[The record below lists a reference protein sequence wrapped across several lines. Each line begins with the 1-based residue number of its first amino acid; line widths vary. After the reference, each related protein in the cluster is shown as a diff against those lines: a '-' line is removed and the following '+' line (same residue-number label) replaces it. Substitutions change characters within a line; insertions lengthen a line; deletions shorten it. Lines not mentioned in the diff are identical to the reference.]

1 MIVSFGCS
9 FTFGDDL
16 DDLPKWYNDFEDE
29 RNFMPQKEKNQKPS
43 KKSYPYIIGQLL
55 ECNVENHGW
64 RGGSNDRIFRKFFE
78 HLLINN
84 KPSTYIIQWTYPFRT
99 EIWYSE
105 GNYYWGVVPSF
116 AGQLEEDL
124 RGKGD
129 ISERYY
135 KENFD
140 EEESKKKLLRFM
152 WSVDSLC
159 EKFGHQLI
167 QFLPLGKEDFD
178 LENLPKT
185 LLNTDKIRN
194 LVNFEM
200 HPTEKGHRRLA
211 EYLTRRIKC

>member
-29 RNFMPQKEKNQKPS
+29 RNFMPHKEENHKPS
-43 KKSYPYIIGQLL
+43 QKSYPYIIGGLL
-55 ECNVENHGW
+55 DCNVENHGW

-84 KPSTYIIQWTYPFRT
+84 TRSTYIIQWTYPFRT
-99 EIWYSE
+99 EVWYSK
-105 GNYYWGVVPSF
+105 GNYYWGIVPSYV
-116 AGQLEEDL
+116 GQYGLDKEF
-124 RGKGD
+124 
-129 ISERYY
+129 SERYY